1 MKRKP
6 SKSSGPLIVPTS
18 KPRNP
23 LIASALM
30 RKAGEHRKSNKALRA
45 QEKRDTNRGARL
57 AAGHLAFTQA
67 YDEFD
72 SLAPHH
78 LQTCVLGYSSVGRA
92 PHC

>member
-45 QEKRDTNRGARL
+45 HAKRATQSAAHLVAGYRAFTPGYDGFESL
-57 AAGHLAFTQA
+57 AA
-67 YDEFD
+67 D
-72 SLAPHH
+72 H